1 VCGVIIQLRPVACPK
16 ADVWTRCP
24 AGDSG
29 DAYPGPTVTR
39 VIRENGEVYAVTV
52 RENEGTALFVSAT

>member
-1 VCGVIIQLRPVACPK
+1 VCGVIISFVPSVVRRPRFG
-16 ADVWTRCP
+16 RCP

>member
-1 VCGVIIQLRPVACPK
+1 MWGNNQLRPVACPEGRRLD
-16 ADVWTRCP
+16 ACR

-52 RENEGTALFVSAT
+52 RENEGTALFVSTT